1 MIPALLTQRYELIQ
15 ALDQARDLRH
25 ALRAGGI
32 EGQELQFITEKIQSL
47 EAELSETE
55 AEAQVLIDRIDNA
68 EAKIYTTMHFNT
80 GYQWSE
86 IAEIFDKRDATIK
99 ACAYRALHRL
109 SP

>member
-68 EAKIYTTMHFNT
+68 EAKIYTTMHLIQAINGVRSRRSST
-80 GYQWSE
+80 KGTPQ
-86 IAEIFDKRDATIK
+86 
-99 ACAYRALHRL
+99 
-109 SP
+109 

>member
-1 MIPALLTQRYELIQ
+1 MIPALLTQRYELIL
-15 ALDQARDLRH
+15 ALDKARDLRH

-55 AEAQVLIDRIDNA
+55 AEAQALIDRIDNA
-68 EAKIYTTMHFNT
+68 EAKLYTTMHFLT
-80 GYQWSE
+80 GYPWTE
-86 IAEIFDKRDATIK
+86 MAEIFDKRDATIK